1 MPTKGP
7 DLSEVD
13 LYLFNEGSHTRLYE
27 KLGCHTNAHGAT
39 FRVWAPNAEYVSVV
53 GDFNG
58 WDPGTLSMRQLR
70 SGWWELEIDIA
81 PGNYQ
86 YAYII
91 DGKWTPPPEAKHT
104 IDDGYGGSN
113 GLFVVPAR

>member
-1 MPTKGP
+1 MTPTKGP

-27 KLGCHTNAHGAT
+27 KLGCHTTADGAT

-58 WDPGTLSMRQLR
+58 WDPGATPMAAKSV
-70 SGWWELEIDIA
+70 SGIWEA
-81 PGNYQ
+81 FVTGVP
-86 YAYII
+86 
-91 DGKWTPPPEAKHT
+91 DGA
-104 IDDGYGGSN
+104 
-113 GLFVVPAR
+113 A